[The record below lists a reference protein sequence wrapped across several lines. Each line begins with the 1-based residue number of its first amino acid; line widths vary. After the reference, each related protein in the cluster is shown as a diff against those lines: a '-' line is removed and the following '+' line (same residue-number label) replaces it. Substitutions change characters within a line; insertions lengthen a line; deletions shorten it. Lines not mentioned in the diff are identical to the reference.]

1 MAKQIISTKNA
12 PGAVGP
18 YSQATLAD
26 GLLFVSGQLPMNP
39 EAGELIIGDV
49 QAATKLC
56 LTNLKAVVEAAG
68 GTLADVLKTTVFLK
82 DMGDFAPMN
91 EVYATFFTEN
101 PPARAC
107 VQAAA
112 LPKDVDVEIEA
123 VAKIA

>member
-1 MAKQIISTKNA
+1 
-12 PGAVGP
+12 
-18 YSQATLAD
+18 
-26 GLLFVSGQLPMNP
+26 
-39 EAGELIIGDV
+39 
-49 QAATKLC
+49 
-56 LTNLKAVVEAAG
+56 
-68 GTLADVLKTTVFLK
+68 
-82 DMGDFAPMN
+82 MGDFAPMN